1 MQAHTF
7 LIQDCC
13 WRSDGICSLHSL
25 SQLPQHH
32 RLLVMG
38 SHLPACELPAAQSR
52 PSRRSSGHCR
62 RHCHCCEK
70 TSPPHAYSTDPKQQ
84 GRQSWIQ
91 NGSNCLLASCCCFA
105 LLMMMACRAT
115 VCLIALGF
123 LQAVGAFVLQ
133 SASLLESIHAPRSSA
148 TSVLYRSAQRHYMCV
163 ADDIDFT
170 GEATRERIEK
180 LVTTHQIM
188 LFMKGNRLMPSCG
201 YSGTMIQILNQLGV
215 PYETRDVLTDER
227 LRVGIKE
234 YSNWPT
240 IPVSTM
246 MTSYCDHVLCATAS
260 EHCKSFAIFRACLMV
275 YLSYILC

>member
-1 MQAHTF
+1 LQF
-7 LIQDCC
+7 EYVFNC
-13 WRSDGICSLHSL
+13 
-25 SQLPQHH
+25 
-32 RLLVMG
+32 
-38 SHLPACELPAAQSR
+38 HLAAA
-52 PSRRSSGHCR
+52 G
-62 RHCHCCEK
+62 
-70 TSPPHAYSTDPKQQ
+70 
-84 GRQSWIQ
+84 
-91 NGSNCLLASCCCFA
+91 SCCC
-105 LLMMMACRAT
+105 LMMMACRAA
-115 VCLIALGF
+115 VHLIVLGV

-133 SASLLESIHAPRSSA
+133 SASLRQSIHAPRSSTA
-148 TSVLYRSAQRHYMCV
+148 RALHRTSQHYMCV

-227 LRVGIKE
+227 LRIGIKE

-246 MTSYCDHVLCATAS
+246 ISY
-260 EHCKSFAIFRACLMV
+260 
-275 YLSYILC
+275 